1 MMKLFKVEKK
11 EIFLLKKK
19 VDDEY
24 IQINFLILYH
34 LEFKIK

>member
-24 IQINFLILYH
+24 IQISFLILYH